1 MKVLTTETKTKI
13 NELLK
18 SFGFGI
24 SSEFTE
30 VKLADGTIVRYDG
43 ELEAG
48 IPFSIVDEVSGVIP
62 APDKTYEME
71 DGTMVTTEGGIVTNV
86 EVAEVAEV
94 AEEEM
99 ASGDVIAKLQ
109 EIMDMLKDA
118 EEMKV
123 EVETLKAEMAI
134 IKAAHAADQAFV
146 KEVAD
151 LVNTIGSASVEA
163 PIQAPKKVFGE
174 TKTEKLENIAKAFK
188 IFKK

>member
-18 SFGFGI
+18 AFGFGI
-24 SSEFTE
+24 SSEFME

-86 EVAEVAEV
+86 EEVEEV
-94 AEEEM
+94 VVDEM

-109 EIMDMLKDA
+109 EIMDMLKGA

-134 IKAAHAADQAFV
+134 IKASHEVDQAFV

>member
-86 EVAEVAEV
+86 EVAEVAE
-94 AEEEM
+94 EEM

-109 EIMDMLKDA
+109 EIMDMLKGA

-134 IKAAHAADQAFV
+134 IKATHEADQAFV

>member
-86 EVAEVAEV
+86 EEVGEV
-94 AEEEM
+94 VVDEM
-99 ASGDVIAKLQ
+99 ASEDVIAKLQ
-109 EIMDMLKDA
+109 EIMDMLKGA
-118 EEMKV
+118 EGMKV

-134 IKAAHAADQAFV
+134 IKAAHEADQAFV

>member
-86 EVAEVAEV
+86 EAAEVV
-94 AEEEM
+94 VDEM

-109 EIMDMLKDA
+109 EIMDMLKGA

>member
-86 EVAEVAEV
+86 EVAEVEV

-109 EIMDMLKDA
+109 EIMDMLKGA

-134 IKAAHAADQAFV
+134 IKAAHAADQSFV